1 MKRILMII
9 AMAATAA
16 ISSMLWAAVA
26 AEPATL
32 ISSTGTFSIRTIEDG
47 GQPLFSA
54 DDILRALGGVVV
66 PAGQGFTA
74 TLAGVEGNFGMDSRF
89 AVVGETM
96 IELPATPV
104 VVETSP
110 FLPWQFFQSLAKAG
124 PRLSLTWDPAT
135 RALQVQ
141 PIVSQTV
148 SPQVSVVNLQNIS
161 KVVIRLG
168 EVVDYSIVKESGA
181 WTIRFRD
188 PVRAPFPSQTYDD
201 PRLARITFNGSDMRL
216 DLASAEVV
224 GDAYRLENPFRIII
238 DLQKGAPSLP
248 PPPPGTTILSRPGE
262 LPKVRTIV
270 IDPGHGGKDVGAIG
284 AGGLLEKDATLA
296 IAKKLAA
303 ILTRTVGGR
312 VVLTRS
318 DDSAIPL
325 DQRTAIANQYQAD
338 LFVSIHLNAARTKGA
353 KGSETYFLSLDASD
367 ELARRAAERE
377 NETAAVAPGA
387 AADLR
392 FILWDL
398 AQQDYMK
405 ESSQL
410 AELIQEELS
419 RASGVENRGVKQAP
433 FKVLVGATMPAA
445 LVEVAFIS
453 NSDDEVRLRTE
464 EFQTSI
470 ATTLATA
477 VERFKRRFEP
487 RNSAEPGTVAPDPAA
502 KRSAPATAAVQ
513 PPKPSAATNR

>member
-1 MKRILMII
+1 MKRISTII

-16 ISSMLWAAVA
+16 ISSMVWAAVST
-26 AEPATL
+26 EPATL
-32 ISSTGTFSIRTIEDG
+32 VSSTGTFSIRTIEDG

-54 DDILRALGGVVV
+54 DDVLRALGGVVV

-74 TLAGVEGNFGMDSRF
+74 TLAGVEGNFGTDSRF
-89 AVVGETM
+89 AVVGEAM

-124 PRLSLTWDPAT
+124 PRLSLTWDPST
-135 RALQVQ
+135 RALRVQ

-148 SPQVSVVNLQNIS
+148 SPQVSVVNLQNLS
-161 KVVIRLG
+161 KVVIQLG

-248 PPPPGTTILSRPGE
+248 PPPPGTTILPRPGE
-262 LPKVRTIV
+262 LPKIRTIV

-284 AGGLLEKDATLA
+284 VGGLLEKDATLA

-303 ILTRTVGGR
+303 ILMRTVGGR
-312 VVLTRS
+312 VVLTRN

-338 LFVSIHLNAARTKGA
+338 VFVSIHLNAARTKGA

-377 NETAAVAPGA
+377 NETAAVVPGA

-453 NSDDEVRLRTE
+453 NSDDEMRLRTE
-464 EFQTSI
+464 EFQTKI

-487 RNSAEPGTVAPDPAA
+487 RKSTEPGTVAPDPAA
-502 KRSAPATAAVQ
+502 KTSAPATAAVQ
-513 PPKPSAATNR
+513 PPKPRTATNR